1 MPEVVNKIDQ
11 LLKPLS
17 PGDYVGAYMDN
28 TVQLYNLLEWVLNQ
42 TGKARVTVITFSL
55 SEEFIRKVLK
65 LRQSGLIES
74 ISLVMDLKA
83 VQKTQKLIRFSE
95 NVFDLVSYCKVHA
108 KVILIETDIYNVSIS
123 GSQNATRT
131 SRTESTIVSTL
142 PEIFFPFKAAVEKFK
157 TMTYELHTQA
167 D

>member
-1 MPEVVNKIDQ
+1 MNKIDQ

-17 PGDYVGAYMDN
+17 PGNYVGAYMDN
-28 TVQLYNLLEWVLNQ
+28 TVQLYNLMEWCLNQ

-74 ISLVMDLKA
+74 ISLLMDLKA
-83 VQKTQKLIRFSE
+83 IQKTQKLIRFSE
-95 NVFDLVSYCKVHA
+95 NVFDQVNYCKVHA
-108 KVILIETDIYNVSIS
+108 KVLLIESDTYNVSIA

-142 PEIFFPFKAAVEKFK
+142 PDIFFPFKEASDKLK
-157 TMTYELHTQA
+157 TMTYDIHTNSTQI